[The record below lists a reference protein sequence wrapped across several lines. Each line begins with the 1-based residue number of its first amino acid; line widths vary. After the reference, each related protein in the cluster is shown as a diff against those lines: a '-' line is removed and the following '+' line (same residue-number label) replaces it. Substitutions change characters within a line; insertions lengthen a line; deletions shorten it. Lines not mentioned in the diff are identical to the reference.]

1 MKKINFTLIELLV
14 VIAIIAILAAM
25 LLPAL
30 QHARETAKSSSCLS
44 NIKQVTAG
52 CLMYAD
58 DNKGILTAAQ
68 PRANYYWSNMMVDG
82 KYMGASDVFLCP
94 NQKIKRPWKNN
105 SDAKYTYGLNRN
117 IERDDRATAG
127 GFYNNILKAR
137 KDAASRTWLVGDSIR
152 AVNATAIAL
161 NQTCAML
168 SWNNGAEG
176 LASLRHNRHGNFG
189 FVDGSARALGE
200 GDMHNVYPRFEEWF
214 LFDAIR
220 VTQL

>member
-1 MKKINFTLIELLV
+1 MRKINFTLIELLV

-30 QHARETAKSSSCLS
+30 NKARETAKASSCLS

-52 CLMYAD
+52 CLLYAD

-68 PRANYYWSNMMVDG
+68 PRLNYYWSNMMVDG

-105 SDAKYTYGLNRN
+105 SDARYTYGLNRN
-117 IERDDRATAG
+117 IERNDRVNAG
-127 GFYNNILKAR
+127 GYYGNVLKAR
-137 KDAASRTWLVGDSIR
+137 KEAASRTWLVGDSIR
-152 AVNATAIAL
+152 AVNATAISL
-161 NQTCAML
+161 GQTCAIL

-176 LASLRHNRHGNFG
+176 LASLRHSRRGNFG

-200 GDMHNVYPRFEEWF
+200 GDMHKVYPKFEEWF

>member
-1 MKKINFTLIELLV
+1 MKKRSFTLIELLV

-30 QHARETAKSSSCLS
+30 QHARETAKASGCLS

-68 PRANYYWSNMMVDG
+68 PRANYFWSNVMVDG
-82 KYMGASDVFLCP
+82 HYMGASDVFLCP
-94 NQKIKRPWKNN
+94 NQKNKRPWKNN
-105 SDAKYTYGLNRN
+105 SDALYTYGLNRN
-117 IERDDRATAG
+117 IERNDRATAG

-137 KDAASRTWLVGDSIR
+137 KDAASRTWLVGDSIK
-152 AVNATAIAL
+152 ADSQAAIDL
-161 NQTCAML
+161 ERTCAIL
-168 SWNNGAEG
+168 SWNNGG
-176 LASLRHNRHGNFG
+176 GGIASLRHNKHGNFG

-200 GDMHNVYPRFEEWF
+200 GNMHDVYPRFEQWF
-214 LFDAIR
+214 LYDAIR